1 MAYLRDTVFGL
12 PRSPKHRL
20 AWLVAAPLLILTIPA
35 RSGVSL
41 DEAPSEAVAQ
51 SAPVI
56 GAPVSGA
63 VAVPAV
69 TQAAVTASAKS
80 LAPRRRAEFPIRQV
94 CPPRACPG
102 GKAPLG
108 AGHPGVDVPLVS
120 L

>member
-1 MAYLRDTVFGL
+1 MGYLRDTVFGL

-69 TQAAVTASAKS
+69 TQAAVIVTPVEAKPLQSDDQQRRVLMLLLMNSAG
-80 LAPRRRAEFPIRQV
+80 PVRPYGNIGR
-94 CPPRACPG
+94 
-102 GKAPLG
+102 
-108 AGHPGVDVPLVS
+108 
-120 L
+120 